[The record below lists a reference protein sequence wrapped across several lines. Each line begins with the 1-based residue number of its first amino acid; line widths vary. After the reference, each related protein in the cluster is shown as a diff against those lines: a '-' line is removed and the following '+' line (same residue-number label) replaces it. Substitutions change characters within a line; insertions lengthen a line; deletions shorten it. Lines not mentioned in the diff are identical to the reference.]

1 MNRLKQH
8 LNDSLN
14 ELELS
19 PAMEAEILLN
29 TERPARKVR
38 FRSRAVVATL
48 LVVCLLSITA
58 VATAISTG
66 WDWSLWDDL
75 TVLPEQPTHAPLDE
89 ESQAYL
95 ADVIDNHQERGSF
108 VYQDSFSEFEET
120 VGISLL
126 RTDDMRLY
134 VNDSTGKKIDVF
146 VGGPDAATAQINA
159 RYGGDIYDEG
169 GNIIG
174 LMYLDMLVD
183 FSEEPTQ
190 VTHSFDSETMSG
202 ELRSQYEIQSL
213 GVVADLIYWPNKPS
227 VYAFFQYDD
236 ASYRVD
242 GCSVEA
248 FDDPACALETF
259 CSLLELLHD

>member
-1 MNRLKQH
+1 MNKLKQH
-8 LNDSLN
+8 LNDSLQ
-14 ELELS
+14 ELEMT

-29 TERPARKVR
+29 TESPARKVR
-38 FRSRAVVATL
+38 FRSRAVVAAL

-108 VYQDSFSEFEET
+108 VYQDSFSEFEDT

-134 VNDSTGKKIDVF
+134 VDDSTGKKIDVF
-146 VGGPDAATAQINA
+146 VGGPDAANAQINA
-159 RYGGDIYDEG
+159 LYGGDIHGEDG
-169 GNIIG
+169 SRIG
-174 LMYLDMLVD
+174 LLYLDMSID
-183 FSEEPTQ
+183 FSENPTQ
-190 VTHSFDSETMSG
+190 VTHRFSEKMMVG
-202 ELRSQYEIQSL
+202 ALRTQYEIQSL
-213 GVVADLIYWPNKPS
+213 GVVADLIYWPNKPD